1 MEQATVDAQR
11 LRQIRS
17 GSQQQRALLSELEQK
32 IADEEVK
39 KVLLGPASLRLDQVE
54 RFYLDQKRLD
64 EPRSEAA
71 WSRWL
76 DGAEREL
83 ASTRKCREQAEAA
96 VRSFGRALA
105 RRACRGSDQASLVQ
119 PASTPAA

>member
-1 MEQATVDAQR
+1 MVDSER
-11 LRQIRS
+11 ISQIRS
-17 GSQQQRALLSELEQK
+17 KVREERALLSELEHK

-54 RFYLDQKRLD
+54 GFYLDQKTLD
-64 EPRSEAA
+64 EPRSEAV

-83 ASTRKCREQAEAA
+83 ASAIKCRAQAQETI
-96 VRSFGRALA
+96 RKFGP
-105 RRACRGSDQASLVQ
+105 DAS
-119 PASTPAA
+119 P

>member
-1 MEQATVDAQR
+1 VSTNSER
-11 LRQIRS
+11 ISQIRS
-17 GSQQQRALLSELEQK
+17 KVHEERALLSELEQK

-54 RFYLDQKRLD
+54 GFYLDQKTLD
-64 EPRSEAA
+64 ETRSEAA

-83 ASTRKCREQAEAA
+83 ASAVKRRAQAEETIRMLGPN
-96 VRSFGRALA
+96 VKIIG
-105 RRACRGSDQASLVQ
+105 
-119 PASTPAA
+119 

>member
-1 MEQATVDAQR
+1 VVDSER
-11 LRQIRS
+11 ISQIRS
-17 GSQQQRALLSELEQK
+17 KVREERALLSELEHK

-54 RFYLDQKRLD
+54 GFYLDQKTLD

-71 WSRWL
+71 WSKWL

-83 ASTRKCREQAEAA
+83 ASAIKCRAQAEETI
-96 VRSFGRALA
+96 RKFGPNVKII
-105 RRACRGSDQASLVQ
+105 G
-119 PASTPAA
+119 